1 MARVGGRMGAI
12 APSRVPGS
20 PGLANPQSSFTNWP
34 SIAGA
39 VLQACQDGDRDRHRE
54 LAWHGVPAAVA
65 PAPYPLAHLR
75 PPLCAMAQD
84 DPPTPSAVAAVA
96 EPSPLPRDTG
106 APRGQARPALAW
118 HNGCSVRVLE
128 TDGASA
134 ARAGHACLGPLTSPG
149 QRHPVHGIKSTPSW
163 TGTEECPHADTGAQ
177 QEGCSQ
183 QRDLMDGDMGTGSAM
198 PSCQETATKCSY
210 VPSIA
215 LS

>member
-1 MARVGGRMGAI
+1 MGC
-12 APSRVPGS
+12 
-20 PGLANPQSSFTNWP
+20 PQRW
-34 SIAGA
+34 
-39 VLQACQDGDRDRHRE
+39 HRPPT
-54 LAWHGVPAAVA
+54 LWHISV
-65 PAPYPLAHLR
+65 
-75 PPLCAMAQD
+75 PLCAMAQD
-84 DPPTPSAVAAVA
+84 GPPTPSAVAAVA

-134 ARAGHACLGPLTSPG
+134 ARAGHACLGPLTPPG
-149 QRHPVHGIKSTPSW
+149 QRHPVHGTKSTPSW

-183 QRDLMDGDMGTGSAM
+183 QRDLTDGDMGTGGAM

-215 LS
+215 LGCRCSAPCSTQLAPGVQGALPEPAVNPPAREWAGQGRPRLGSTLVPW